1 MASQI
6 DIVNLALSHIGQKE
20 WVADLNETSSA
31 AQAVKTVWTIAVR
44 KVQRDAPWR
53 FCRRFSSMATVA
65 SVPTT
70 DWLYAYQQP
79 ADCLIPRR
87 VVATSSAL
95 ASVTRME
102 TAPQPFST
110 MSTGSGML
118 VLCDKTPATL
128 EYTAYVADT
137 AQWSDDFVM
146 AFSLY
151 LAAMLAMPLAIKSDL
166 RGSLMKEYERA
177 LADAQANM
185 ANEYA
190 PEQTTLPCEFIAVR
204 G

>member
-20 WVADLNETSSA
+20 WVADLNENSSA

-44 KVQRDAPWR
+44 KVLRDAPWR
-53 FCRRFSSMATVA
+53 FARRFATMATLA
-65 SVPTT
+65 SSPTT

-79 ADCLIPRR
+79 SDCLVPRR
-87 VVATSSAL
+87 VVAATGAL
-95 ASVTRME
+95 AAVTRLE
-102 TAPQPFST
+102 ASPQPFST

-128 EYTAYVADT
+128 EYTAYVPDT
-137 AQWSDDFVM
+137 AQWSDDFTM

-151 LAAMLAMPLAIKSDL
+151 LASLLAMPLAIKADL
-166 RGSLMKEYERA
+166 RGQLGKEYDKA

-190 PEQTTLPCEFIAVR
+190 PETNPLPCEFIAVR